1 MTGPSGRGWVPSS
14 LPTRGNLSMNIQ
26 QETDTHVPFD
36 SYSPSQSTRVTLTTN
51 NHMPGASVP
60 NTELLRGS
68 LRGCRGAGPLWSRR
82 EACPDPPRPPASP
95 HSAPG
100 VRHAPLLGHFLC
112 GSPAPRGHVSTL
124 TTPQTTTSSHDKRSH
139 KPPHRRP
146 GSTPS
151 RPRPEWSATRP
162 CLPPRAGL
170 TRTR

>member
-100 VRHAPLLGHFLC
+100 VHPPP
-112 GSPAPRGHVSTL
+112 SSV
-124 TTPQTTTSSHDKRSH
+124 TSSAGRLLPGATCPPSRRP
-139 KPPHRRP
+139 KPPRRLTINGLTNPPPRRP
-146 GSTPS
+146 GSSPS

-170 TRTR
+170 TRT